1 MTRRDFVRMGA
12 AGSACA
18 RPMFASAAAAQRPN
32 IVVMLADDI
41 GYGDLGCYGATLAKT
56 PNLDRLAARGVRFTD
71 AHSSSATCTPTRYSL
86 ITGEYAWRK
95 KGTGILPGDAAL
107 IVDPARPTVASILQ
121 QAGYATGCVGK
132 WHLGLGSGNIDW
144 NGEIAPGP
152 REVGFDYSFIVPATG
167 DRVPCVYVENR
178 RVAGLDPKDP
188 IQVSYKEKVGNEPTG
203 RERPDLLKMKL
214 SHGHDG
220 TIVNGISRIGF
231 MSGGK
236 SARWVDED
244 MPKTL
249 TGKAASFIEKNKAN
263 PFFLY
268 FATHDIH
275 VPRVPNDRF
284 RGTSQCGLRCDAI
297 QQLDWCAGQLMTT
310 LDRLKLTGNTL
321 VIFTS
326 DNGPVVDDG
335 YDDGSVEAL
344 GSHKPAGPLR
354 GGKYSIYEGGTR
366 MPFLASWPARIKP
379 GVSDALISQVD
390 LAASF
395 ASLAG
400 RKPAEAAGPDSL
412 DMLPALLGESRQG
425 RDHLVEH
432 AQGIALR
439 KGSWKLIPARGAQG
453 KQAASSLELFN
464 LDGDIGETKNVA
476 AANPEVVREMSA
488 LLEKVR
494 TGGRSVRASL

>member
-1 MTRRDFVRMGA
+1 
-12 AGSACA
+12 
-18 RPMFASAAAAQRPN
+18 
-32 IVVMLADDI
+32 
-41 GYGDLGCYGATLAKT
+41 
-56 PNLDRLAARGVRFTD
+56 
-71 AHSSSATCTPTRYSL
+71 ATCTPTRYSL
-86 ITGEYAWRK
+86 MTGEYAWRK

-188 IQVSYKEKVGNEPTG
+188 IQVSYKEKIGNEPTG
-203 RERPDLLKMKL
+203 RERPDLLKIKL

-244 MPKTL
+244 MAQTL
-249 TGKAASFIEKNKAN
+249 TGKAVSFMEKNRAK

-275 VPRVPNDRF
+275 VSRVPHDKF
-284 RGTSQCGLRCDAI
+284 RGGSQCGLRCDAI
-297 QQLDWCAGQLMTT
+297 QQLDWCAGQLLAT
-310 LDRLKLTGNTL
+310 LERLKLTGNTL
-321 VIFTS
+321 VIFSS
-326 DNGPVVDDG
+326 DNGPVVNDG

-344 GSHKPAGPLR
+344 GSHTPAGPLR

-395 ASLAG
+395 ASLTGSKLADD
-400 RKPAEAAGPDSL
+400 ASPDSL
-412 DMLPALLGESRQG
+412 NMLPALLGESRQG
-425 RDHLVEH
+425 REHLVEH

-439 KGSWKLIPARGAQG
+439 KGSWKLIPAREAQG
-453 KQAASSLELFN
+453 KKAASSLELFN
-464 LDGDIGETKNVA
+464 LAGDIGETKNVA

-488 LLEKVR
+488 MLENIR
-494 TGGRSVRASL
+494 RSGRSRPVV